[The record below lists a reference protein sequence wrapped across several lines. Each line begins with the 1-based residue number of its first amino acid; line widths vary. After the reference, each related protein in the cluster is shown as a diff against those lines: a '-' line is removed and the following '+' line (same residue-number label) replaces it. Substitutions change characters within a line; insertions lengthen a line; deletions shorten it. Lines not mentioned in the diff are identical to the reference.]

1 MGKIFKNMIPYWKPL
16 ILVLLLLFVQAWC
29 DLSLPAYTSDIID
42 VGIQNQG
49 IKHILPEALT
59 PEEYEKAELLM
70 TDEETASWEE
80 SYALNGS
87 VYERNVTGEERLEEL
102 DDTFLVPL
110 LMNYQMSAMEEST
123 FKKLMAEQMH
133 TDESALDGMTI
144 EQIGASMGVELK
156 TFEKETQNEDGNTT
170 TVRRWYPAA
179 CWKKSSFY
187 QCAGNSTRC
196 SMPWAV
202 RLSNRWAWRTRQA
215 AMRRQAWMWK
225 QFRSLICGKPV

>member
-1 MGKIFKNMIPYWKPL
+1 
-16 ILVLLLLFVQAWC
+16 
-29 DLSLPAYTSDIID
+29 
-42 VGIQNQG
+42 
-49 IKHILPEALT
+49 
-59 PEEYEKAELLM
+59 M

-170 TVRRWYPAA
+170 TVTCVDMRDLLQAMVSGG
-179 CWKKSSFY
+179 WKKTSFY